1 MLLSME
7 QPNNAHDNE
16 CKEVFYLQQISFN
29 VQEKLFKT
37 PWATVIVQN
46 CDNEG
51 KLLEFKSKA
60 DYATNEKNL
69 WLNLPLK
76 IFRENG
82 ELFPVFC
89 CPECP
94 SMKGFQ
100 SLKTDCR
107 TDQFLPLLCIHSKT
121 VSFLVKDWDEVWDI
135 HVDEDDANHA
145 VLCNRDTVA
154 ITLHSKESKN
164 SGFFLGAVLFDH
176 KIFTQYK
183 VT

>member
-145 VLCNRDTVA
+145 VLCNREQ
-154 ITLHSKESKN
+154 L
-164 SGFFLGAVLFDH
+164 
-176 KIFTQYK
+176 Q
-183 VT
+183 